1 MKRDNRTYSI
11 REVLDSWLAKNKR
24 IGYRIKAVESLTLW
38 ARIPDEYVTS
48 HSDAVGIKEGVL
60 MVNTDSSVLANELS
74 LREKEFR
81 ELLNNELGEPIVKR
95 IVFRSGFV
103 QWNKGMKPPGGKGGK
118 KLSIET
124 LKRVNEVVESVKQ
137 QEIREGLRQLFIS
150 SAEKG
155 KEKKD
160 SSKE

>member
-11 REVLDSWLAKNKR
+11 REVLESWLAKNR
-24 IGYRIKAVESLTLW
+24 HIGYRIKAAESLTLW
-38 ARIPDEYVTS
+38 AKIPDEYVTS
-48 HSDAVGIKEGVL
+48 HSDAIGIKEGVL

-95 IVFRSGFV
+95 IVFKSGFV
-103 QWNKGMKPPGGKGGK
+103 QRDKDMKEPGGKEGK

-137 QEIREGLRQLFIS
+137 QEIREGLKKLFIS

-155 KEKKD
+155 